1 MFTLK
6 EFLGS
11 AVIIGAA
18 KIINGIY
25 NLKKDVPIFT
35 VVDNLGNSLKSGSVN
50 DCLGA
55 VEAEE
60 ITGEMFNFK
69 DGQTFGTT
77 KVDGTNYYSI
87 VYTGDKTVKK
97 YAPLITGGILL
108 LAGLA
113 GIAYISK
120 EERKL
125 EKELEKRIKEKQ

>member
-6 EFLGS
+6 EFFGS

-35 VVDNLGNSLKSGSVN
+35 VVDNLGNSLKSGSAN
-50 DCLGA
+50 HCIDA
-55 VEAEE
+55 IRAEE
-60 ITGEMFNFK
+60 ITGEVFNFK

-77 KVDGTNYYSI
+77 KIDGTNYYSI
-87 VYTGDKTVKK
+87 VYTGDKIVKK

-120 EERKL
+120 EEKKL
-125 EKELEKRIKEKQ
+125 EKELEKRIKEK